1 MSGRRPNLAEQV
13 RDELTEL
20 ISNGTYVVGDRLP
33 NEDEMS
39 IKFAVSRATV
49 REGYRA
55 LIDAGYLSR
64 LHGKGTFVTR
74 VPQRHAL
81 DLNVSYT
88 AMIQAAGFTPSIRI
102 ISRHVQPADDGD
114 LARLRLDRGAQVL
127 TVERVRFADDRP
139 VVYSVDR
146 VPLDLVPENLHS
158 TLGPSLFEQL
168 EHLNH
173 GVRNGRAKLLPVL
186 AGPPEAAQLQVT
198 NGTPLL
204 YFDEVDYDINGTPV
218 LASYEWHTSDVFEMW
233 LNRRAQPPAHHTE
246 TTPTLAQ
253 TRT

>member
-20 ISNGTYVVGDRLP
+20 ISNGTYNVGDRLP

-39 IKFAVSRATV
+39 VKFAVSRATV

-64 LHGKGTFVTR
+64 LHGKGTYVTR

-102 ISRHVQPADDGD
+102 ISQRVAPADDGD
-114 LARLRLDRGAQVL
+114 RARLRLDRGAEVVI
-127 TVERVRFADDRP
+127 VERVRFADARP
-139 VVYSVDR
+139 VVYSLDR
-146 VPLDLVPENLHS
+146 IPLALVPHAARSN
-158 TLGPSLFEQL
+158 LGPSLFDLL
-168 EHLNH
+168 ETRNYD
-173 GVRNGRAKLLPVL
+173 VRNGRA
-186 AGPPEAAQLQVT
+186 
-198 NGTPLL
+198 
-204 YFDEVDYDINGTPV
+204 
-218 LASYEWHTSDVFEMW
+218 
-233 LNRRAQPPAHHTE
+233 
-246 TTPTLAQ
+246 
-253 TRT
+253 

>member
-1 MSGRRPNLAEQV
+1 MAGRRPNLAEQV

-39 IKFAVSRATV
+39 VKFAVSRATV

-64 LHGKGTFVTR
+64 LHGKGTYVTR

-81 DLNVSYT
+81 DLKVSYT
-88 AMIQAAGFTPSIRI
+88 AMIRAAGFTPSIKI
-102 ISRHVQPADDGD
+102 ISQRVSAADDAD
-114 LARLRLDRGAQVL
+114 RARLRLDRGAEVVI
-127 TVERVRFADDRP
+127 VERVRFADDRP

-146 VPLDLVPENLHS
+146 VPLALVPEELRGN
-158 TLGPSLFEQL
+158 LGPSLFGLL
-168 EHLNH
+168 ENLNH

-186 AGPPEAAQLQVT
+186 AGPPEAAQLRVE
-198 NGTPLL
+198 NGVPLL
-204 YFDEVDYDINGTPV
+204 YFDEVDYDENGTPV
-218 LASYEWHTSDVFEMW
+218 LASFEWHTSDVFEMW
-233 LNRRAQPPAHHTE
+233 LNRRAQPPAHHPE
-246 TTPTLAQ
+246 TASDLEES
-253 TRT
+253 RS

>member
-20 ISNGTYVVGDRLP
+20 ISNGTYNVGDRLP

-39 IKFAVSRATV
+39 VKFAVSRATV

-64 LHGKGTFVTR
+64 LHGKGTYVTR

-102 ISRHVQPADDGD
+102 ISQRVVPADDGD
-114 LARLRLDRGAQVL
+114 RARLRLDRGAEVVI
-127 TVERVRFADDRP
+127 VERVRFADARP
-139 VVYSVDR
+139 VVYSLDR
-146 VPLDLVPENLHS
+146 VPLALVPEAARSN
-158 TLGPSLFEQL
+158 LGPSLFDLL
-168 EHLNH
+168 ETLNY

-186 AGPPEAAQLQVT
+186 AGPPEAAQLQV
-198 NGTPLL
+198 NEGVPLL

-218 LASYEWHTSDVFEMW
+218 LASFEWHTSDVFEMW
-233 LNRRAQPPAHHTE
+233 LNRRAQPPAHQVQAAPALSE
-246 TTPTLAQ
+246 S
-253 TRT
+253 RS

>member
-1 MSGRRPNLAEQV
+1 MPGRRPNLAEQV

-64 LHGKGTFVTR
+64 LHGKGTYVTR

-102 ISRHVQPADDGD
+102 ISQSVQPADDTD
-114 LARLRLDRGAQVL
+114 RDRLRLDRGAAVVV
-127 TVERVRFADDRP
+127 VERVRFADDRP

-146 VPLDLVPENLHS
+146 VPLAIVPEAIRGN
-158 TLGPSLFEQL
+158 LGPSLFDLL
-168 EHLNH
+168 EKLNH

-186 AGPPEAAQLQVT
+186 AGPPEAAQLQV
-198 NGTPLL
+198 NDGVPLL
-204 YFDEVDYDINGTPV
+204 YFDEVDYDENGTPV
-218 LASYEWHTSDVFEMW
+218 LASFEWHTSDVFEMW
-233 LNRRAQPPAHHTE
+233 LNRRAQPPAHSAE
-246 TTPTLAQ
+246 TAPALAEAQ
-253 TRT
+253 S

>member
-1 MSGRRPNLAEQV
+1 MAGRRPNLAEQV

-39 IKFAVSRATV
+39 VKFAVSRATV

-64 LHGKGTFVTR
+64 LHGKGTYVTR

-88 AMIQAAGFTPSIRI
+88 AMIRAAGFTPSIKI
-102 ISRHVQPADDGD
+102 ISQRVAAADDAD
-114 LARLRLDRGAQVL
+114 RARLRLDRGAEVVI
-127 TVERVRFADDRP
+127 VERVRFADDRP

-146 VPLDLVPENLHS
+146 VPLALVPEELRGS
-158 TLGPSLFEQL
+158 LGPSLFGLL
-168 EHLNH
+168 ENLNH

-186 AGPPEAAQLQVT
+186 AGPPEAAQLRVD
-198 NGTPLL
+198 NGVPLL
-204 YFDEVDYDINGTPV
+204 YFDEVDYDIDGTPV
-218 LASYEWHTSDVFEMW
+218 LASFEWHTSDVFEMW
-233 LNRRAQPPAHHTE
+233 LNRRAQPPAHHPE
-246 TTPTLAQ
+246 TAPDLEES
-253 TRT
+253 RS

>member
-102 ISRHVQPADDGD
+102 ISQRVQPADDGD
-114 LARLRLDRGAQVL
+114 RARLKLDHGAEVVV
-127 TVERVRFADDRP
+127 VERVRFADDRP

-146 VPLDLVPENLHS
+146 VPLAIVPEEIRGNL
-158 TLGPSLFEQL
+158 GASLFDML
-168 EHLNH
+168 ENLNY

-186 AGPPEAAQLQVT
+186 AGPPEAAQLRVSD
-198 NGTPLL
+198 GVPLL

-233 LNRRAQPPAHHTE
+233 LNRRAQPPAHSVE
-246 TTPTLAQ
+246 TAPALAE
-253 TRT
+253 TRS